1 MLVHRVSPHRKI
13 LFLRIRIVQKSM
25 KERTTMDKKLY
36 NTWMTITALVLGII
50 GLAFIMVSI
59 FDSGAGSSVLII
71 GLLFVVVG
79 NLFNVIRMQQNRKN
93 QEG

>member
-1 MLVHRVSPHRKI
+1 
-13 LFLRIRIVQKSM
+13 
-25 KERTTMDKKLY
+25 MDKKLY

-50 GLAFIMVSI
+50 GLAFILVSI
-59 FDSGAGSSVLII
+59 FDSGAGSSVLMLII

>member
-1 MLVHRVSPHRKI
+1 
-13 LFLRIRIVQKSM
+13 
-25 KERTTMDKKLY
+25 MDKKLY
-36 NTWMTITALVLGII
+36 NTWMTITALVLGIT
-50 GLAFIMVSI
+50 GLAFILVSI